1 MALYVWPGSDTAT
14 NISQIEVNTRKVGF
28 FTLPYDQ
35 IVPTFGATTDEYVSK
50 LGGVTQQTLTITYAD
65 GTKAV
70 ATNFQVV

>member
-1 MALYVWPGSDTAT
+1 MALYVWPGSDLAT
-14 NISQIEVNTRKVGF
+14 NIATMTLNTRPIGF

-50 LGGVTQQTLTITYAD
+50 KAGVVVQTLTITYAD

-70 ATNFQVV
+70 ATDYSVV